1 MEAFFGRDVKEKA
14 SLIDDLLTAFSATE
28 VVSTQDIF
36 RRVLVGTG
44 FHGESRILRYLFI
57 EWASDYLVSNS
68 TAKRLREDL
77 DNSRGDTTCQYRLE
91 LIKYMERKFVSR
103 AREWG
108 MVFGSSQGTCT
119 GCCRALDI
127 CFAKRGKT
135 GNPSKQWLDPLD
147 QSGFQGETHISVA
160 IRQHALNLVLQ
171 DFDNSVPEDV
181 VPENWGETA
190 VVGEKRRANEDE
202 RLKDKRPT
210 KKPRREDT

>member
-77 DNSRGDTTCQYRLE
+77 DNSRGDPTCQYRLE

-103 AREWG
+103 ARECGNGFRVESGYLHG
-108 MVFGSSQGTCT
+108 M
-119 GCCRALDI
+119 L
-127 CFAKRGKT
+127 
-135 GNPSKQWLDPLD
+135 P
-147 QSGFQGETHISVA
+147 
-160 IRQHALNLVLQ
+160 
-171 DFDNSVPEDV
+171 
-181 VPENWGETA
+181 
-190 VVGEKRRANEDE
+190 
-202 RLKDKRPT
+202 RP
-210 KKPRREDT
+210 RYLLREAREDRQSLEAMARPAGPERIPGGDAYISGDSPACAQPGSARLRQQCA